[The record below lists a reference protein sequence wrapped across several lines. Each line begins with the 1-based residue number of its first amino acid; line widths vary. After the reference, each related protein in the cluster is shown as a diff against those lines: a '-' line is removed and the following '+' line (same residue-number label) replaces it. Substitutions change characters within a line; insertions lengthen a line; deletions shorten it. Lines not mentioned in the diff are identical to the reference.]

1 MARLKDLCQN
11 PELFSSGHRAC
22 AGCGEA
28 LAVRQILLAAPQPVV
43 GIMPTGCTEIFS
55 SIYPHNAWQIPMI
68 HTAFETAASTASGV
82 IAAYNF
88 RKRMGNYQGRRE
100 VHRVRRRRRH
110 LRHRVPGAVRRHGAR
125 AQVPLR
131 LHRQ

>member
-1 MARLKDLCQN
+1 MARLKELCNN

-28 LAVRQILLAAPQPVV
+28 LAVRQILLAAPQPVI

-55 SIYPHNAWQIPMI
+55 SIYPHSAWQIPMI

-82 IAAYNF
+82 IAAYDF
-88 RKRMGNYQGRRE
+88 KKKQGP
-100 VHRVRRRRRH
+100 VSYTHLTLPTILRV
-110 LRHRVPGAVRRHGAR
+110 
-125 AQVPLR
+125 
-131 LHRQ
+131 